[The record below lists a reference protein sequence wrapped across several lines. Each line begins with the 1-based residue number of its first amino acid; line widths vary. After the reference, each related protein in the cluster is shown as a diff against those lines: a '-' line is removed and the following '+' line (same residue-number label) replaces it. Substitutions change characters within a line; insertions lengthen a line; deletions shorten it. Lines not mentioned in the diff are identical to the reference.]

1 MPSEVE
7 VMAVRA
13 IPEGYETLTPYLI
26 VRGAAQAIEFYEKAF
41 GAVEV
46 MRMPAGDGRIGHAEV
61 RIGKGHLMLADEDP
75 ARGFRAPSGGGKN
88 SISLLLYVED
98 CDTVVHRA
106 VAAGATLTQAPVD
119 QFYGDRSGGFTDP
132 FGHSWYVSTHV
143 KDVSEEEMRRLMEEK
158 ARESET
164 ARK

>member
-1 MPSEVE
+1 
-7 VMAVRA
+7 MAHPKP
-13 IPEGYETLTPYLI
+13 IPAGYETLTPYLI
-26 VRGAAQAIEFYEKAF
+26 VRGASDAIEFYKKAF

-46 MRMPAGDGRIGHAEV
+46 MRMPAANGRIGHAEV

-75 ARGFRAPSGGGKN
+75 DMGYRAPQPGGTN
-88 SISLLLYVED
+88 AISLLLYVED
-98 CDTVVHRA
+98 CDAVVKRA
-106 VAAGATLTQAPVD
+106 VAAGATLTREPAD

-143 KDVSEEEMRRLMEEK
+143 RDVSQEEMRRVMEEK
-158 ARESET
+158 AHESEPAS